1 MSDTEE
7 FNKILLQMKQ
17 RIYFYIYMYV
27 CVYVYIYFFQN
38 TFDDLYWSQFKYHF
52 FQYVLQIK

>member
-17 RIYFYIYMYV
+17 RIYLYIYSRTPLMT
-27 CVYVYIYFFQN
+27 YISLNLSTIFFRC
-38 TFDDLYWSQFKYHF
+38 
-52 FQYVLQIK
+52 VLQIK